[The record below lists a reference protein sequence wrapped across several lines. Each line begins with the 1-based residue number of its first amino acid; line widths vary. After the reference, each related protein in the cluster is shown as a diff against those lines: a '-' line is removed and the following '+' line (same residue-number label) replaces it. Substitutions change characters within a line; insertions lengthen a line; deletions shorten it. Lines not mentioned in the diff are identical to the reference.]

1 MASLVSLGKSLL
13 GFLGKQ
19 AFQNEA
25 SYHRTILAGLEA
37 AEDNI
42 YDYGMGSGAGYAAGN
57 ALSKLEYAT
66 RFAENVFDD
75 RDRKAR
81 DLDEAYRL
89 SYSAMLMAVEVT
101 RGLVPDEDRAP
112 VKRAVDAMR
121 QRGWD
126 HTWVHDELQ
135 ISKTDGGSNV

>member
-25 SYHRTILAGLEA
+25 AYHRTILAGLEA

-42 YDYGMGSGAGYAAGN
+42 YDFGMGAGSGHGPAS
-57 ALSKLEYAT
+57 ALPMLEYAT

-89 SYSAMLMAVEVT
+89 SYTAMLMAVEVT